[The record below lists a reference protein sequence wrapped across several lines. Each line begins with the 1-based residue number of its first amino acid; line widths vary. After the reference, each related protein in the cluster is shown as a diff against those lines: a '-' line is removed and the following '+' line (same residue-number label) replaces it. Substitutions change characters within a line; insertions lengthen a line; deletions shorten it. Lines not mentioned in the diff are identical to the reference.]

1 MAALVSYLTLNDFH
15 DALWS
20 CYNKSGVYTKHVCPI
35 AIEMAV
41 ARGGWTV

>member
-20 CYNKSGVYTKHVCPI
+20 CYNKSGVYTICYQETRVSNCN
-35 AIEMAV
+35 
-41 ARGGWTV
+41 